1 MVRMSAVPTHE
12 TARAAAP
19 EPFSPALRR
28 AIAVIMIGASLSFL
42 DSTIVNV
49 ALDTVAADL
58 AVPLTDVQWTVTAY
72 LLAFGAVIPVTSWAA
87 QRLGAARLYTVALLV
102 FTLGSACCALSQN
115 IGQLVASRAVQGL
128 GGGAIVPV
136 GTIIWTRMADR
147 AQMARVM
154 SMVGIPIVLA
164 PMIGPT
170 IGGLLVDGAGWQ
182 SIFWINIPL
191 GLIGALLAQ
200 RLLPRGGGSD
210 AGPLDVPGLLLAA
223 GGLVGLTYGL
233 ADIGTRAGAT
243 PRSIGVLVGA
253 AVFLTVFVVRS
264 LRVPHPL
271 LDMRLYANRLF
282 SAAALT
288 MFSLGVALFGG
299 MILLPLYFQIVRG
312 EDVVSTGLLLIPS
325 GVGAL
330 AANRLA
336 APLTDKLGGGTTALL
351 GGVVAAVCTIP
362 FVFLTADTPY
372 PLLATAMA
380 ARGAGIGLSLTPVMT
395 SAYRTLPPEKIRDA
409 TPQLNVLQRVGGSI
423 GTAVLTIVLS
433 HRLAG
438 RTRPSGRAE
447 AFGTTFAWVIAAAVM
462 AIVPTVLLFVTER
475 AQRASS
481 TSSKEH
487 S

>member
-1 MVRMSAVPTHE
+1 MSAVPTQG
-12 TARAAAP
+12 TAKAVAP
-19 EPFSPALRR
+19 VPFSPELRR
-28 AIAVIMIGASLSFL
+28 AIGVIMIGASLSFL
-42 DSTIVNV
+42 DSTVVNV
-49 ALDTVAADL
+49 ALETVAGDL

-72 LLAFGAVIPVTSWAA
+72 LLAFAAVIPVTAWAA
-87 QRLGAARLYTVALLV
+87 QRLGAARLYGVALLV
-102 FTLGSACCALSQN
+102 FTLGSACCALSDS

-128 GGGAIVPV
+128 GGGAIMPV

-164 PMIGPT
+164 PMIGPL
-170 IGGLLVDGAGWQ
+170 IGGLLVKGAGWQ

-191 GLIGALLAQ
+191 GVVGAVLAR
-200 RLLPRGGGSD
+200 RLLPRGDRSD
-210 AGPLDVPGLLLAA
+210 AGPLDIPGLVLAA

-233 ADIGTRAGAT
+233 ADIGTRAKVT
-243 PRSIGVLVGA
+243 PQAVTVLVA
-253 AVFLTVFVVRS
+253 AVVFLVVFVVRS
-264 LRVPHPL
+264 LGVPHPL
-271 LDMRLYANRLF
+271 LDMRLYADRLF

-312 EDVVSTGLLLIPS
+312 EDVVSTGLLLVPS

-351 GGVVAAVCTIP
+351 GGVIAAACTIP
-362 FVFLTADTPY
+362 FVFLTAGTSY
-372 PLLATAMA
+372 PLLAIAMA

-433 HRLAG
+433 RQLAG

-447 AFGTTFAWVIAAAVM
+447 AFGTTFVWVIVVAVM

-481 TSSKEH
+481 AARRPH

>member
-1 MVRMSAVPTHE
+1 MSAVPTQG
-12 TARAAAP
+12 TAQATAP
-19 EPFSPALRR
+19 VPFSPALRR
-28 AIAVIMIGASLSFL
+28 AIGVIMIGASLSFL
-42 DSTIVNV
+42 DSTVVNV
-49 ALDTVAADL
+49 ALDTVASDL

-72 LLAFGAVIPVTSWAA
+72 LLAFGAVIPVTAWAA
-87 QRLGAARLYTVALLV
+87 QRLGAARLYLVSLLV
-102 FTLGSACCALSQN
+102 FTLGSACCALSGS
-115 IGQLVASRAVQGL
+115 IGQLVASRALQGL
-128 GGGAIVPV
+128 GGGAIMPV

-147 AQMARVM
+147 SQMARVM

-164 PMIGPT
+164 PMIGPL
-170 IGGLLVDGAGWQ
+170 IGGLLVKGAGWQ

-191 GLIGALLAQ
+191 GLVGAVLAR
-200 RLLPRGGGSD
+200 RLLPRDRGSE
-210 AGPLDVPGLLLAA
+210 AGPLDIPGLVLAA

-233 ADIGTRAGAT
+233 ADIGTRAELT
-243 PRSIGVLVGA
+243 DRSIAVLVA
-253 AVFLTVFVVRS
+253 AVVFLALFVVRS

-312 EDVVSTGLLLIPS
+312 EDVVSTGLLLVPS

-351 GGVVAAVCTIP
+351 GGVIAAVCTIP
-362 FVFLTADTPY
+362 FLFLTAGTSY
-372 PLLATAMA
+372 PLLAIAMA
-380 ARGAGIGLSLTPVMT
+380 TRGAGIGLSLTPVMT
-395 SAYRTLPPEKIRDA
+395 SAYRTLPPQKIKDA

-433 HRLAG
+433 HQLAG
-438 RTRPSGRAE
+438 QVRPSGRAQ
-447 AFGTTFAWVIAAAVM
+447 AFGDTFGWVIVAAVM

-475 AQRASS
+475 AQRAAF
-481 TSSKEH
+481 TAHDKH